1 MSLADNNPFVTSILK
16 RDLLFTCS
24 IADTDLFIADPDADI
39 YEQTRDAVKQL
50 IENCEKHGMT
60 KQNLR
65 KLAIY
70 YVNDP
75 SVDSHDLLDTIA
87 RQLDCDALPV
97 VTLIPLS
104 RKHPNQ
110 IKIIID
116 AVAKNNTQAPP
127 SRLASTRSDFSAAIR
142 CGEIIFIGGLD
153 AFSDDHQVQH
163 PDDIVAQSH
172 CVLAKLDAILNHFG
186 ASKSDIVK
194 INNWYVAGGNA
205 EQWSQSAKVRAAY
218 YPEPGPVATGLP
230 VKSLDQQGLLI
241 QTDCW
246 VMLDEQNQS
255 IDKQFSWPANH
266 WDWPI
271 HLPFK
276 HGLMCRDLIFIGGQV
291 SMDSQA
297 NVIDPDNI
305 VRQSHTSMKNIAA
318 VLNEFDAKMTDIVK
332 MTAFYQSHNEPED
345 LSTNLAIRADHL
357 NLTCAQS
364 ISIPLEYLAYQGML
378 TEFEIIAVHANTE

>member
-1 MSLADNNPFVTSILK
+1 MNLTDKNPFITSILK

-24 IADTDLFIADPDADI
+24 AADTDLFIADPNADI
-39 YEQTRDAVKQL
+39 YDQACQSVHQL

-65 KLAIY
+65 KLTIY

-75 SVDSHDLLDTIA
+75 SVSSQDLLTIIA
-87 RQLDCDALPV
+87 QQLDCDVLPV

-104 RKHPNQ
+104 RQHPNQ
-110 IKIIID
+110 LKIIID
-116 AVAKNNTQAPP
+116 AVAKQTTATP
-127 SRLASTRSDFSAAIR
+127 SRIALKRSEFSQAIR
-142 CGEIIFIGGLD
+142 CGDIIFVGSID
-153 AFSDDHQVQH
+153 AANEYDQVQY

-172 CVLAKLDAILNHFG
+172 CVLAKLDAILEQFG
-186 ASKSDIVK
+186 ACKHDIVK

-241 QTDCW
+241 RTDCW
-246 VMLDEQNQS
+246 VMLDEHGQR
-255 IDKQFSWPANH
+255 IDKRFSWPADH

-276 HGLMCRDLIFIGGQV
+276 HGLKCRDLIFIGGQV

-297 NVIDPDNI
+297 NVIDQGDI

-318 VLNEFDAKMTDIVK
+318 VLNEFDAKMTAIVK
-332 MTAFYQSHNEPED
+332 MTAFYQSFNEPED
-345 LSTNLAIRADHL
+345 LSTNLAIRADYF
-357 NLTCAQS
+357 NLTRVQS
-364 ISIPLEYLAYQGML
+364 TSIPLDYLAYQGML
-378 TEFEIIAVHANTE
+378 TEFEVIAVNADSE